1 MKIEKI
7 TGQNIKNLIQKTIT
21 ALKKGETIMHAT
33 ETCYGFACDALNK
46 KAISHLYRIKKMDA
60 KKPSSIMVA
69 NLAQAQKYGE
79 LNALA
84 KKLAKKYWPGP
95 LTIIVPRKTSLP
107 KFLNPNSKTIGIRC
121 PADELTQ
128 KILRA
133 YKLPLITTSANI
145 SGQKESYSI
154 DAFLKSAPKNSL
166 LPDLILDSNR
176 IPKRKPSTVISIE
189 KNQIKI
195 LRSGS
200 MNIRSIIKLSRLTMN
215 PLKSRP

>member
-21 ALKKGETIMHAT
+21 ALKKGEAIMHAT
-33 ETCYGFACDALNK
+33 ETCYGFTCDALNEN
-46 KAISHLYRIKKMDA
+46 AVSRLYKIKKMDA

-69 NLAQAQKYGE
+69 SLTQAQKYGE
-79 LNALA
+79 FNSLA
-84 KKLAKKYWPGP
+84 KRLAKKYWPGP

-121 PADELTQ
+121 PAHELTQ

-145 SGQKESYSI
+145 SGQKESYSVS
-154 DAFLKSAPKNSL
+154 AFLKSAPKNSL
-166 LPDLILDSNR
+166 LPDSILDFGS
-176 IPKRKPSTVISIE
+176 IPKRKPSTIIAIE
-189 KNQIKI
+189 KDEIKI
-195 LRSGS
+195 LRNGS
-200 MNIRSIIKLSRLTMN
+200 INTNHLQIR
-215 PLKSRP
+215 